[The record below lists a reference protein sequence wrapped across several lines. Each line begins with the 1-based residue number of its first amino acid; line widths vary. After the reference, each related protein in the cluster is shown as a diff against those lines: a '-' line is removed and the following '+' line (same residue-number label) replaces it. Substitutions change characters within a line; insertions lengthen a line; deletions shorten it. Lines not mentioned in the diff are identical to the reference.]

1 MSHRHRIYLIRHGE
15 TAWSLSG
22 QHTGNTDIALTE
34 RGRQQ
39 AVALGKFFNG
49 RSFARVLCSPLSR
62 AYETCQLAGY
72 GAVAERTDDLKEWN
86 YGIYEGKKT
95 IDIQQQEP
103 GWSIWNT
110 PVPQGE
116 SPVEV
121 AARTQRLIQLAAA
134 ADGDTA
140 LFAHGH
146 VLRILAA
153 CWVGLAPSDGRLFAL
168 GTASVSILG
177 WEHATRVLE
186 VLNQDLSGVRA
197 PG

>member
-1 MSHRHRIYLIRHGE
+1 MSKRHRIYLIRHGE

-22 QHTGNTDIALTE
+22 QHTGNTDIPLTE

-39 AVALGKFFNG
+39 AATLGQFFAG
-49 RSFARVLCSPLSR
+49 RVFARVLSSPLSR
-62 AYETCQLAGY
+62 AYDTCQLAGY
-72 GAVAERTDDLKEWN
+72 GTVAELTDDLREWN

-95 IDIQQQEP
+95 LDIQQQEP

-116 SPVEV
+116 LPAEV
-121 AARTQRLIQLAAA
+121 GQRVQRIIQRALDT
-134 ADGDTA
+134 DGDTA

-153 CWVGLAPSDGRLFAL
+153 CWIGLAPTEGRLFAL

-186 VLNQDLSGVRA
+186 VLNQDLSSGR
-197 PG
+197 

>member
-1 MSHRHRIYLIRHGE
+1 MSNRHRIYLIRHGE

-34 RGRQQ
+34 RGKQQ
-39 AVALGKFFNG
+39 AVALGHFLKG
-49 RSFARVLCSPLSR
+49 HSFARVLCSPLSR

-72 GAVAERTDDLKEWN
+72 GAVAERTDDLKEWD

-95 IDIQQQEP
+95 LDIQQHEP

-116 SPVEV
+116 SPEQV
-121 AARTQRLIQLAAA
+121 AVRARRIIQLAEA

-146 VLRILAA
+146 VLRILTA
-153 CWVGLAPSDGRLFAL
+153 CWLGLVPTDGRLFAL

-177 WEHATRVLE
+177 WEHATHVLE
-186 VLNQDLSGVRA
+186 VLNMDLNAARA
-197 PG
+197 

>member
-1 MSHRHRIYLIRHGE
+1 MSKRHRIYLIRHGE

-39 AVALGKFFNG
+39 AAALGEFFNG
-49 RSFARVLCSPLSR
+49 RGFARVLCSPLSR
-62 AYETCQLAGY
+62 AYETCQLVGY
-72 GAVAERTDDLKEWN
+72 GAQAERSDDLKEWD

-95 IDIQQQEP
+95 LDIQQTEP

-116 SPVEV
+116 SPEQV
-121 AARTQRLIQLAAA
+121 ALRARRIIALAEA

-146 VLRILAA
+146 VLRILTA
-153 CWVGLAPSDGRLFAL
+153 CWLGLAPSDGRLFAL

-186 VLNQDLSGVRA
+186 VLNMDLNA
-197 PG
+197 AHA

>member
-1 MSHRHRIYLIRHGE
+1 MSKRHRIYLIRHGE

-22 QHTGNTDIALTE
+22 QHTGNTDIPLTE

-39 AVALGKFFNG
+39 AAALGRFFAG
-49 RSFARVLCSPLSR
+49 RTFARVLSSPLSR
-62 AYETCQLAGY
+62 AYDTCQLAGY
-72 GAVAERTDDLKEWN
+72 GAVAEQLDDLREWN

-95 IDIQQQEP
+95 LDIQQQEP

-116 SPVEV
+116 SPAEV
-121 AARTQRLIQLAAA
+121 AQRVQRIIQRALDT
-134 ADGDTA
+134 DGDTA

-153 CWVGLAPSDGRLFAL
+153 CWIGLAPTEGRLFAL

-186 VLNQDLSGVRA
+186 VLNQDLSASRA

>member
-1 MSHRHRIYLIRHGE
+1 MSNRHRIYLIRHGE
-15 TAWSLSG
+15 TPWSLSG
-22 QHTGNTDIALTE
+22 QHTGNTDMALTE

-39 AVALGKFFNG
+39 AIALGKFFNG
-49 RSFARVLCSPLSR
+49 RKFARVLCSPLSR
-62 AYETCQLAGY
+62 AFDTCQLAGY
-72 GAVAERTDDLKEWN
+72 GDVAALSDDLKEWD

-95 IDIQQQEP
+95 VDIQQHEP

-116 SPVEV
+116 SPEQV
-121 AARTQRLIQLAAA
+121 ALRARRIIQIAET

-146 VLRILAA
+146 VLRILTA
-153 CWVGLAPSDGRLFAL
+153 CWIGLAPSEGRLFAL

-186 VLNQDLSGVRA
+186 VLNQDLSAVR
-197 PG
+197 

>member
-1 MSHRHRIYLIRHGE
+1 MSKRHRIYLIRHGE

-22 QHTGNTDIALTE
+22 QHTGNTDIPLTE

-39 AVALGKFFNG
+39 AAALGRFFAG
-49 RSFARVLCSPLSR
+49 RTFARVLSSPLSR
-62 AYETCQLAGY
+62 AYDTCQLAGY
-72 GAVAERTDDLKEWN
+72 GAVAEQLDDLREWN

-95 IDIQQQEP
+95 LDIQQQEP

-116 SPVEV
+116 SPAEV
-121 AARTQRLIQLAAA
+121 AQRVQRIIQRALDT
-134 ADGDTA
+134 DGDTA

-153 CWVGLAPSDGRLFAL
+153 CWIGLAPTEGRLFAL

-186 VLNQDLSGVRA
+186 VLNQDLSASRT

>member
-1 MSHRHRIYLIRHGE
+1 MSKRHRIYLIRHGE

-34 RGRQQ
+34 RGKQQ
-39 AVALGKFFNG
+39 AAVLGNFFKG

-62 AYETCQLAGY
+62 AYETCQLVGY
-72 GAVAERTDDLKEWN
+72 GAQAERSDDLKEWD

-95 IDIQQQEP
+95 LDIQQTEP

-116 SPVEV
+116 TPEQV
-121 AARTQRLIQLAAA
+121 ALRARRIIALAEA

-146 VLRILAA
+146 VLRILTA
-153 CWVGLAPSDGRLFAL
+153 CWLGLAPIDGRLFAL

-186 VLNQDLSGVRA
+186 VLNMDLNA
-197 PG
+197 AHA